1 MLVVLALPAAVA
13 GCAHTPWAETEFR
26 CPARGGPAWVEV
38 RSGHFR
44 LHGDVTPG
52 EGRALVLDLEQMRE
66 ALIGGLFPG
75 QSMEIDRVVQVVAF
89 RRAVDYAEFAPPH
102 VMAYLSQDG
111 LGEHVIVMPAEP
123 ERVHGMP
130 DEAGPGASGGDR
142 QQPRGVSAWFRSLMG
157 ESSPGETR
165 PGARLVIVHEL
176 THHLLR
182 YAYPRQPRWF
192 GEGMA
197 ALSEILAS
205 ERSSF
210 GRVPTHVARGYQRH
224 PVPMRQLLAWDG
236 RSNDLSEHDSA
247 AMLVH
252 YLLDEEEHRFDDFR
266 RRLAGA
272 ERPDAAFATV
282 FPEWAPATRDGPEA
296 LDLLVAEH
304 AQRPAGKEWPARG
317 ATHER
322 PDVRELSASEV
333 HAIRLALNRFQAT
346 AEAARLQREEMQEAL
361 AEDPGHVL
369 ALQVKAAIYS
379 LDPLPLAER
388 AAAAHPDDLRA
399 TLWLAQSL
407 PRGTEEAEDRRL
419 AALRHAVDIA
429 PWSAMAANNLAW
441 NLLQRGNREEALPL
455 AEQAARLSP
464 GDPMIL
470 DTLARALEAAGRC
483 PEALRAAERALDFL
497 PEHAPEGALAPW
509 LERADRLR
517 ATCGP
522 GATSASHPSTSPG
535 LPAGLRSGRPVPDGR
550 LVRQPARFR
559 SSRRRARPAPPAG
572 PPSRRRRGPRA

>member
-1 MLVVLALPAAVA
+1 MLAVLAVPAAVA
-13 GCAHTPWAETEFR
+13 GCAHTSWTESEFR

-44 LHGDVTPG
+44 LDGDVTPG
-52 EGRALVLDLEQMRE
+52 EGRALVLEFDQMRE
-66 ALIGGLFPG
+66 ALIAGLFPG
-75 QSMEIDRVVQVVAF
+75 RPMEVDRVVQVVAF
-89 RRAVDYAEFAPPH
+89 RRAVDYEEFAPPH
-102 VMAYLSQDG
+102 VRAYLSQDG

-123 ERVHGMP
+123 ERSHGMP

-142 QQPRGVSAWFRSLMG
+142 QRRRGVSSWFRDLVG

-165 PGARLVIVHEL
+165 PRARLVIVHEL
-176 THHLLR
+176 AHHLLR

-205 ERSSF
+205 ERTAF
-210 GRVPTHVARGYQRH
+210 GRVPASVARGYERH
-224 PVPMRQLLAWDG
+224 PVPMRRLLAWNG
-236 RSNDLSEHDSA
+236 RSTDLSEHDSS

-252 YLLDEEEHRFDDFR
+252 YLLAEEEHRFDDFR

-282 FPEWAPATRDGPEA
+282 FPEWAPTTRDGPEA
-296 LDLLVAEH
+296 LDRLVAEH
-304 AQRPAGKEWPARG
+304 ARRPTGKEWPARG
-317 ATHER
+317 TAHDR
-322 PDVRELSASEV
+322 PAVRELTASEV
-333 HAIRLALNRFQAT
+333 HAIRLALNRFEAT

-361 AEDPGHVL
+361 AEDSGHVL

-399 TLWLAQSL
+399 VLWLAQSL
-407 PRGTEEAEDRRL
+407 PRGTQEAEDRRV
-419 AALRHAVDIA
+419 ATLRHAVDIA
-429 PWSAMAANNLAW
+429 PWNAMAANNLAW
-441 NLLQRGNREEALPL
+441 NLLQRGEREEALPL
-455 AEQAARLSP
+455 AERAAQLSP

-470 DTLARALEAAGRC
+470 DTLAGALEAAGRC
-483 PEALRAAERALDFL
+483 PEALRAAERALEFL

-517 ATCGP
+517 ASCGQ
-522 GATSASHPSTSPG
+522 GATAAS
-535 LPAGLRSGRPVPDGR
+535 R
-550 LVRQPARFR
+550 
-559 SSRRRARPAPPAG
+559 
-572 PPSRRRRGPRA
+572 